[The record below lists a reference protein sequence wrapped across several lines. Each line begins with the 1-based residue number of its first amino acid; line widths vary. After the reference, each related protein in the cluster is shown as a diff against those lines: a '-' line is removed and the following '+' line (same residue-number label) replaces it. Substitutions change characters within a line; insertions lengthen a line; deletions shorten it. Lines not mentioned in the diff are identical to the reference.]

1 MTQRGRSESSAMP
14 PFWPARRFFS
24 LSVAVCGVV
33 CLVIGMAPVA
43 VAQNIAYHYHIDS
56 VEPRCGQRG
65 TTVEVTMRGYC
76 LENPKEV
83 VFYRPGIR
91 AVDITTETAKNYQ
104 STLTCRFEIAA
115 DCPLGEFPFRV
126 RTARELSTVSTFHVT
141 PFPVVDEDEKT
152 ANSNDTL
159 ATAMAVTPN
168 VTVRGRV
175 GNSPAGDVDLYK
187 VPAVAG
193 QRLSIEV
200 DAVRNTDQRFGD
212 TSFDVAM
219 RILDEEGRELAA
231 NDDNPL
237 HIQDPL
243 LSVKLPRDG
252 SVFVEVKRTVFMAAD
267 HPYCV
272 HIGTNR
278 RPLAAYPAGGPAGK
292 PLTVRFIGDP
302 LGDLDET
309 VEVPET
315 PGTFEHFS
323 DGPSGLLLRSSPF
336 PNVLEDTVA
345 AETRIESLPAAANG
359 ILDAPGDTDSFRMK
373 VKKGDRYRLRV
384 FAAAIGTPLDAAIR
398 IRPLDAEGKPGP
410 VELQADDST
419 MADREV
425 FGTTAYSASVLKDTL
440 DPSVVWESKADG
452 EYVLEISDT
461 TGFGCPTGVYR
472 IEIEQP
478 PDAVYT
484 LLASTAFYWQERV
497 RATSLAVPQGG
508 RWTVNVTLPQGQ
520 GSTFKGD
527 LEIVAH
533 GLPTGVR
540 LVSPKIPAGQ
550 SIWPVQFVADA
561 TAPLAAALVT
571 LEARPVD
578 PAKKILSPSQQ
589 NLPFCSWFN
598 GDAWRTVRLD
608 KYVLAVTEP
617 APFSIDVEKPRAPIV
632 RGGELSIPVK
642 ITRRDGFDEPVE
654 FLCDWVPK
662 GLSPQPKVTIE
673 SGQSE
678 GELKLSAAVDAALG
692 TQPLV
697 VTATT
702 TQGFEAGWYFGAGR
716 VRVSTE
722 MVDITTAEPF
732 VELASEPE
740 SVRRGE
746 RKRFTWT
753 VRQKSPFEGNA
764 SVKLVGLPK
773 GVSVVEPLPVITKDS
788 KDVAFEIEA
797 SDEALMGAVK
807 GLACE
812 VIVQAAGQ
820 EIHQR
825 SGSGTLRIDPKL

>member
-1 MTQRGRSESSAMP
+1 
-14 PFWPARRFFS
+14 
-24 LSVAVCGVV
+24 
-33 CLVIGMAPVA
+33 
-43 VAQNIAYHYHIDS
+43 
-56 VEPRCGQRG
+56 
-65 TTVEVTMRGYC
+65 
-76 LENPKEV
+76 
-83 VFYRPGIR
+83 
-91 AVDITTETAKNYQ
+91 
-104 STLTCRFEIAA
+104 
-115 DCPLGEFPFRV
+115 
-126 RTARELSTVSTFHVT
+126 
-141 PFPVVDEDEKT
+141 
-152 ANSNDTL
+152 
-159 ATAMAVTPN
+159 
-168 VTVRGRV
+168 
-175 GNSPAGDVDLYK
+175 
-187 VPAVAG
+187 
-193 QRLSIEV
+193 
-200 DAVRNTDQRFGD
+200 
-212 TSFDVAM
+212 M

-292 PLTVRFIGDP
+292 PLAVRSIGDP
-302 LGDLDET
+302 LGDFDET
-309 VEVPET
+309 VPVPET
-315 PGTFEHFS
+315 PGTFEHFG
-323 DGPSGLLLRSSPF
+323 DGPSGLMLRSSPC
-336 PNVLEDTVA
+336 PNVLEDPAA

-359 ILDAPGDTDSFRMK
+359 ILDAPGDTDAFRVT

-384 FAAAIGTPLDAAIR
+384 FAAAIGTPLDVSLR
-398 IRPLDAEGKPGP
+398 IRPLDAEGKPGAI
-410 VELQADDST
+410 ELVADDST

-440 DPSVVWESKADG
+440 DPSVIWEPKADG
-452 EYVLEISDT
+452 EYVLEVSDT

-520 GSTFKGD
+520 GSMFKGD
-527 LEIVAH
+527 LEMVAH
-533 GLPTGVR
+533 GLPEGVR

-550 SIWPVQFVADA
+550 AIWPVQFVADA
-561 TAPLAAALVT
+561 TAPLAAALIT

-578 PAKKILSPSQQ
+578 PAKKIISHSQQ
-589 NLPFCSWFN
+589 NLPFCSWYN

-617 APFSIDVEKPRAPIV
+617 APFSIDIEPPRAPIV

-678 GELKLSAAVDAALG
+678 GVLQLSAAIDAVLG
-692 TQPLV
+692 SQPLV
-697 VTATT
+697 VTATS

-722 MVDITTAEPF
+722 IVDITTAEPF

-773 GVSVVEPLPVITKDS
+773 GVSVVEPLPVITKES

>member
-1 MTQRGRSESSAMP
+1 MAIGPTSS
-14 PFWPARRFFS
+14 
-24 LSVAVCGVV
+24 
-33 CLVIGMAPVA
+33 I

-65 TTVEVTMRGYC
+65 TMVEVTMRGYC
-76 LENPKEV
+76 LENPQEV

-91 AVDITTETAKNYQ
+91 AVEIKAETAKDYQ

-141 PFPVVDEDEKT
+141 PFPVLDENEGKPNT
-152 ANSNDTL
+152 NDTL

-175 GNSPAGDVDLYK
+175 GNSSAGDVDLYK

-193 QRLSIEV
+193 QRLSVEV

-219 RILDEEGRELAA
+219 RILDEEGREIAG

-243 LSVKLPRDG
+243 LSVTLPRDG
-252 SVFVEVKRTVFMAAD
+252 SVFVAVKRTVFMAAD

-278 RPLAAYPAGGPAGK
+278 RPLAAYPPGGPAGK
-292 PLTVRFIGDP
+292 PLAVRLIGDP
-302 LGDLDET
+302 LGDFDET
-309 VEVPET
+309 VQVPET
-315 PGTFEHFS
+315 PGTFEHFG
-323 DGPSGLLLRSSPF
+323 DGPSGLMLRSSPF

-359 ILDAPGDTDSFRMK
+359 ILDAPGDTDSFRLT
-373 VKKGDRYRLRV
+373 VTKGNRYRLRV
-384 FAAAIGTPLDAAIR
+384 FAAAIGMPIDAAIR
-398 IRPLDAEGKPGP
+398 IRPLDAEGKPGT

-440 DPSVVWESKADG
+440 DPSVIWEPKIDG
-452 EYVLEISDT
+452 DYVLEISDT
-461 TGFGCPTGVYR
+461 SGSGGPTGVYR

-478 PDAVYT
+478 PEAVYT

-520 GSTFKGD
+520 GSAFKGD

-533 GLPTGVR
+533 GLPDGVR
-540 LVSPKIPAGQ
+540 LVSPRIPAGQ
-550 SIWPVQFVADA
+550 TIWPVQFVADA
-561 TAPLAAALVT
+561 TAPLVAALIT

-578 PAKKILSPSQQ
+578 PAKKIVSPSQQ
-589 NLPFCSWFN
+589 NLPFCSWYN

-617 APFSIDVEKPRAPIV
+617 APFSIDLERPRAPIV

-642 ITRRDGFDEPVE
+642 ITRRVGFDEPVE

-678 GELKLSAAVDAALG
+678 GELKISAATDAALG

-773 GVSVVEPLPVITKDS
+773 GVSVVEPLPMINKDS

-807 GLACE
+807 GLTCE

-825 SGSGTLRIDPKL
+825 SGNGTLRIDPKL